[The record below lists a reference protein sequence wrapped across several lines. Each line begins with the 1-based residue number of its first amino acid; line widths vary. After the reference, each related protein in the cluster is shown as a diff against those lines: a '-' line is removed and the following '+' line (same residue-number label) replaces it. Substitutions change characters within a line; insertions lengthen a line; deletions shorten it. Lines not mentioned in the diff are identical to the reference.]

1 MNRVRALRLLI
12 VSAITGLVLSLV
24 PAIPVAAVD
33 LCRCVDH
40 DCRKKA
46 CIKPW

>member
-1 MNRVRALRLLI
+1 MKRVRALRLLT
-12 VSAITGLVLSLV
+12 VSAVAGLVLSLV
-24 PAIPVAAVD
+24 PALPAAAVD

-40 DCRKKA
+40 DCRKTV